1 MPYEGEFAKYRS
13 VRRLVE
19 NERVK
24 SLLQRAKIRDSSQ
37 DDTTLPTVKISDI
50 PPSEWQPD
58 LVLAVDG
65 SHQEEPM
72 ENGFPG
78 AEIAYITV
86 AAVLMDVAKIKE
98 LDLQRP
104 ANPKS
109 FRETEKVESIDSA
122 FPGCNIVIDSEKSA
136 KHSLRKALFETFDKI
151 RLFSDGE
158 SFLDTYEALLEY
170 KPDDRKQYCPYAE
183 RSDWLAGDKS
193 CMADDQKY
201 QPNKGTYSCQCS
213 YQNTLYSTDALRVHE
228 GMVLDSAN
236 GAMFAEIMQVIER
249 IVVIHILRW
258 FEQKKLLW
266 LLRNMGIIIDGPL
279 AVFGSPA
286 WLHSAIPRELDRI
299 NKVAKQ
305 FTDGQDLLMIG
316 VEKSGNFVTHF
327 ERIDQDKHGVSGVF
341 PSQTACLLTDEYI
354 KENIIFSDSTKPYGL
369 DTHFGRK
376 FFYKTASGARLV
388 ASLPFLDES
397 HRDMNRADPD
407 QYPRLAD
414 ALGLLD
420 QLVSSRYPNSL
431 SPLIS
436 AHAEAAIPMNLG
448 ARVLEEMAKKLIGAK
463 Q

>member
-24 SLLQRAKIRDSSQ
+24 SLLGRAKVRDNSP
-37 DDTTLPTVKISDI
+37 DETILPTVKISDI

-58 LVLAVDG
+58 WVLAVDG
-65 SHQEEPM
+65 SHQEEPV
-72 ENGFPG
+72 ENGYPG
-78 AEIAYITV
+78 AEIAYVTI
-86 AAVLMDVAKIKE
+86 AAVLMDIAKIKE

-104 ANPKS
+104 VNPKS
-109 FRETEKVESIDSA
+109 FRETEKVTSIDSA

-136 KHSLRKALFETFDKI
+136 KNSLRKALFETFDKI
-151 RLFSDGE
+151 RLFSDGK
-158 SFLDTYEALLEY
+158 SLLDTYEVLLEY
-170 KPDDRKQYCPYAE
+170 KPEDPRPNCPYAE
-183 RSDWLAGDKS
+183 EEDCLANDKKYLRST
-193 CMADDQKY
+193 
-201 QPNKGTYSCQCS
+201 GTYSCQCPHK
-213 YQNTLYSTDALRVHE
+213 NTLYSTDALRIHE
-228 GMVLDSAN
+228 GMVPDSAN
-236 GAMFAEIMQVIER
+236 GAMFAEIMQVLER

-258 FEQKKLLW
+258 FEQNQLLW
-266 LLRNMGIIIDGPL
+266 ILRNMGIVIDGQL
-279 AVFGSPA
+279 AVFGYPA
-286 WLHSAIPRELDRI
+286 WLHSAIPRELKRI
-299 NKVAKQ
+299 NKAAKQ

-316 VEKSGNFVTHF
+316 VEKSGNFVNHF

-354 KENIIFSDSTKPYGL
+354 KKNIIFSDSTKPYGL

-376 FFYKTASGARLV
+376 FFYKTVSGARLV

-397 HRDMNRADPD
+397 HHDTTRAEPD

-448 ARVLEEMAKKLIGAK
+448 ARVLENMARSLIKEK